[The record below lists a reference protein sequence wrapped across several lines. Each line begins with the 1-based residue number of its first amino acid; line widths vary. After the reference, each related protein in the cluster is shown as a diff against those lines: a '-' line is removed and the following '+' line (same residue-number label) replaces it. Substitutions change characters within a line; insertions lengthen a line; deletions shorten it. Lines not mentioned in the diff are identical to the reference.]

1 MNYDRMK
8 YSTGAFSYLLLLQ
21 DKGEGH
27 PRVENKRKTQ
37 YFIAPDES
45 ALKLRKKK
53 TRTNKTK
60 EKPTAKMK
68 EDNNE
73 KWTF

>member
-1 MNYDRMK
+1 MK

-53 TRTNKTK
+53 REQIKQK
-60 EKPTAKMK
+60 KSQQLK
-68 EDNNE
+68 
-73 KWTF
+73 